1 MCINQPLQLCESRI
15 RNVGGATGNTSS
27 IPLVVRFQIKI
38 VNLAIG
44 SKRFANLLTF
54 TWEVVLKATSHA
66 AILRVCKYAINETDD
81 VSSAKDGL
89 QCASW

>member
-1 MCINQPLQLCESRI
+1 MHQPLQLCESRI
-15 RNVGGATGNTSS
+15 QNVGGATGNTSS

-38 VNLAIG
+38 ANLVIG

-66 AILRVCKYAINETDD
+66 AIFRVCKYAINETDD
-81 VSSAKDGL
+81 VLSAKDGL

>member
-1 MCINQPLQLCESRI
+1 MYQPLQLCESRI

-38 VNLAIG
+38 ANLAIG

-54 TWEVVLKATSHA
+54 TWEVVLKA
-66 AILRVCKYAINETDD
+66 IFRVCKYAINETDD
-81 VSSAKDGL
+81 VLSAKDGL